1 MPATSILQKKTNDPS
16 KEGNKVFSKLL
27 PQYHLGFA
35 MVQEEFF
42 TKLVF
47 KLLVCNKLP
56 ELWGFLAKVY
66 F

>member
-42 TKLVF
+42 TKLVLSCWYAINYLSF
-47 KLLVCNKLP
+47 GV
-56 ELWGFLAKVY
+56 F
-66 F
+66 